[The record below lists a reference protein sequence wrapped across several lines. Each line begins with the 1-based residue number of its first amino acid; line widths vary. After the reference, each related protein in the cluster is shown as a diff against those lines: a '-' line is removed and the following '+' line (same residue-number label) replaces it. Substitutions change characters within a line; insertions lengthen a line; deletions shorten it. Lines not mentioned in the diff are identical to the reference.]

1 MEFPMAV
8 VSYPIVP
15 EPVACGKNR
24 KAAPCG
30 HCKRVVLPGEGD
42 IYRGALGTWVVYHS
56 APCHSV
62 AGPGFQELRGKL
74 VAVPSLGHE
83 QAIDRGELVAAF
95 LRAKFPTR
103 CGGCGGRIAVGEEI
117 HWARDARG
125 TSISH
130 AGACPSATA
139 SDAILA
145 SR

>member
-1 MEFPMAV
+1 MAV

-24 KAAPCG
+24 KPGKCG
-30 HCKRVVLPGEGD
+30 HCGQSVAAGAGDLLKGVLG
-42 IYRGALGTWVVYHS
+42 WVVYHS

-62 AGPGFQELRGKL
+62 AGPGFQDLRGKL